1 MNSPTLKSQR
11 LLSLDLLR
19 GMTVAGM
26 ILVNNGNGD
35 SFAMLRHSEW
45 NGMTPCDLV
54 FPFFLYIMGL
64 STYLSLSKTGFQAT
78 RPVVWKIVRRTL
90 LLFLIGEGIIW
101 FSHAI
106 DGDLLCFDHLRI
118 FAVLQRIALCY
129 FFVSL
134 FALTVSHR
142 YTVPVIILLLA
153 LYSVL
158 LLFGN
163 GYAPDATNIA
173 YRIDAAVLGEAHLY
187 HHSPIDPEGLLG
199 TLSATAH
206 ALIGF
211 YCGKLMSEAPTV
223 EQKAL
228 RFFMAGTLLTIG
240 GYLLSYGLPLNKTV
254 WSPSFAMVTC
264 GLASLLH
271 GALIL
276 WIDQPKTEG
285 GTKGLWVGWTFFR
298 VFGINPLALYV
309 LSELTA
315 ILMWH
320 FGIAELLY
328 SIINRLVPWPS
339 WSALC
344 YALCIVAFIFLV
356 GYVLYRKKI
365 YIKL

>member
-1 MNSPTLKSQR
+1 MNSTTLKSQR

-163 GYAPDATNIA
+163 G
-173 YRIDAAVLGEAHLY
+173 
-187 HHSPIDPEGLLG
+187 
-199 TLSATAH
+199 
-206 ALIGF
+206 
-211 YCGKLMSEAPTV
+211 
-223 EQKAL
+223 
-228 RFFMAGTLLTIG
+228 
-240 GYLLSYGLPLNKTV
+240 
-254 WSPSFAMVTC
+254 
-264 GLASLLH
+264 
-271 GALIL
+271 
-276 WIDQPKTEG
+276 
-285 GTKGLWVGWTFFR
+285 
-298 VFGINPLALYV
+298 
-309 LSELTA
+309 
-315 ILMWH
+315 
-320 FGIAELLY
+320 
-328 SIINRLVPWPS
+328 
-339 WSALC
+339 
-344 YALCIVAFIFLV
+344 
-356 GYVLYRKKI
+356 
-365 YIKL
+365 